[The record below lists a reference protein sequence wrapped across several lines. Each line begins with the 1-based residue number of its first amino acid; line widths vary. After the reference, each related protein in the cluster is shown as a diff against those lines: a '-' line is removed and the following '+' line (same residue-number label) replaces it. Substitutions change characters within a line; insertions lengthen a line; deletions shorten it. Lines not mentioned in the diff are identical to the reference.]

1 MTCLLVPNDLFPNTL
16 LWKKSIKRDRKASKG
31 IERDRKA
38 SKGISNSENLCN
50 FAPSIEGLEILIEL
64 TLKRGIFWIQSDQCG
79 HSEWNIAIG
88 SAGEYLSRNRLER
101 VESFSDRPQKGKYRS
116 LKCWNLEYYHPSEVH
131 PHTSAICMHTI
142 FKHPPYILPVL
153 SCKTYVSSRQ
163 VRCKVDA

>member
-1 MTCLLVPNDLFPNTL
+1 MTWLRVLNDLIAGPKWLVYWCQMTCFQTHFF
-16 LWKKSIKRDRKASKG
+16 G
-31 IERDRKA
+31 RKA

-142 FKHPPYILPVL
+142 FKHPRCILPVL
-153 SCKTYVSSRQ
+153 SCKTYVLTP
-163 VRCKVDA
+163 